1 MAPLLILSLRQ
12 NSLIMTHLHGIKC
25 AMRILSLLAALVLI
39 IALSVEIVGGD
50 NVADFSPW
58 YLGVQFVV
66 CLIFIVDFAVNWTM
80 SDNRT
85 RYFFRN
91 FIVLLLSVPYLN
103 IIQWSGA
110 GMTRGWAMVVGMI
123 TLLRAFVAMY
133 MVIRLLIEGNTRQLF
148 VAYIFTVVVFT
159 YLSGLIF
166 YDYEIHVNPH
176 LEGFGNAIW
185 WAWMGVTT
193 VGAAIFPVTVAGKTF
208 AVLLPILGMMM
219 FPIFT
224 IYVTDLYNRK
234 KKGAR

>member
-1 MAPLLILSLRQ
+1 
-12 NSLIMTHLHGIKC
+12 
-25 AMRILSLLAALVLI
+25 MRILSIVAAVTLLV
-39 IALSVEIVGGD
+39 ALSVEVISGD
-50 NVADFSPW
+50 NTHFPNW
-58 YLGVQFVV
+58 YLGIQ
-66 CLIFIVDFAVNWTM
+66 FAVCVVFIADFCTDWAA
-80 SDNRT
+80 SENRT

-91 FIVLLLSVPYLN
+91 IAVLLLSIPYLN
-103 IIQWSGA
+103 IILWSGI
-110 GMTRGWAMVVGMI
+110 GMTRDWAMFVGMT
-123 TLLRAFVAMY
+123 TLARSFLAMY
-133 MVIRLLIEGNTRQLF
+133 MVVRWLIEGNARQLF

-166 YDYEIHVNPH
+166 YDYEIGVNPH
-176 LEGFGNAIW
+176 LDGFGNALW

-193 VGAAIFPVTVAGKTF
+193 VGAAIFPVTIAGKTF